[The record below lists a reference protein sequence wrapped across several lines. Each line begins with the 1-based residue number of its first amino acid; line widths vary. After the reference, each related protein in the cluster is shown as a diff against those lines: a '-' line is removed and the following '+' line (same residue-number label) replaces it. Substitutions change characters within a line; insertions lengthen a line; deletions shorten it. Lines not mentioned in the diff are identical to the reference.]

1 MKKLILIAGCA
12 AFLWIIITGMTDVS
26 DSKKTDVPQQSYV
39 EESTDNVYYQLKEY
53 DKRVAA
59 FSSESKLPIY
69 VSSVYVS
76 ELPKE
81 DRLRVSPLHDT
92 KQCCT
97 RDAFSGTKYP
107 A

>member
-81 DRLRVSPLHDT
+81 DRLLLKAGITAESKKKLERLIEDYCS
-92 KQCCT
+92 
-97 RDAFSGTKYP
+97 
-107 A
+107 